1 MSFASAGMCA
11 QFFASAH
18 LLQGMEAQV
27 AEVQRSHDKVR
38 LEVEA
43 RRQREAAVQR
53 EVVLQR
59 AAAAEAGAR
68 IR

>member
-1 MSFASAGMCA
+1 
-11 QFFASAH
+11 
-18 LLQGMEAQV
+18 MEAQV

-38 LEVEA
+38 LELEA

-53 EVVLQR
+53 EVVRQR